1 MGQYFQACLKGQRA
15 KKNWRKYNP
24 HHLNCGAKLTEH
36 SYKEC
41 WYVMYIKHFLFKHKQ
56 YVVWA
61 GDYADNEPGREDNL
75 FFLGKLMK
83 VNPEEFD
90 CAIKEQP
97 AMRYLVNHTKRLY
110 LDYAKLTPSVGDYTL
125 DPLPLFTAEGNGRG
139 NGDYDGDNQERIGE
153 WARDLISIEEELP
166 NGYTEVENPFRLE
179 Y

>member
-15 KKNWRKYNP
+15 KKNWRKYSP
-24 HHLNCGAKLTEH
+24 HALNCGAKLTEH

-61 GDYADNEPGREDNL
+61 GDYADDEPGRDDNL
-75 FFLGKLMK
+75 FDLGKSMQIRK
-83 VNPEEFD
+83 EELD
-90 CAIKEQP
+90 CAIAEQP
-97 AMRYLVNHTKRLY
+97 SMRYLVNHTKRLY
-110 LDYAKLTPSVGDYTL
+110 LDYEKLNPTKYGDTN

-139 NGDYDGDNQERIGE
+139 GGDYFGENQERVGE
-153 WARDLISIEEELP
+153 WARDLISIEEEIQ
-166 NGYTEVENPFRLE
+166 NGYTEVESPFFWD